1 MPEPVLAG
9 AIRVGY
15 LPRMRRWVPVAVAL
29 TVLAAAP
36 AAHADVTIGNDLATA
51 PTAAVAEA
59 VTAVPAGMTVP
70 SAGVITRWRVR
81 TGSVTS
87 AVRLRV
93 LRAGFE
99 VARSAEEPAPPV
111 DRTTV
116 FETQV
121 AVAAGDQIALEC
133 CASGGMFFVPGAG
146 ETALYAPPIAE
157 GGAIPAT
164 PSSEPDDATA
174 LNVDLEPDID
184 GDGAGDDTQDLDDDG
199 DGVPDAADD
208 CPTRPASTADGCPA
222 SPPPPPPPPPPA
234 APRVNQPPTVRFKTP
249 LSGTAI
255 GPSHT
260 IELEVSDDAGIR
272 SVGVFDDDG
281 TICTLTAAP
290 FTCTWEPTG
299 ADVGR
304 ATLLASAVDTDGRS
318 TLGIV
323 RVRVSRFEA
332 DLTLRRKGRRV
343 RGRLV
348 LPAAVE
354 RSLGCRG
361 DVTVRRKKVRRTV
374 ALKRNCTYTAR
385 LPRGRG
391 KPRARFAGNPVVE
404 PAT

>member
-1 MPEPVLAG
+1 MRGSVVVACALLA
-9 AIRVGY
+9 
-15 LPRMRRWVPVAVAL
+15 LVAV
-29 TVLAAAP
+29 P
-36 AAHADVTIGNDLATA
+36 AARADVTIGNDLATA
-51 PTAAVAEA
+51 PTASVDLGAEG
-59 VTAVPAGMTVP
+59 VTAVPAGMTAP

-81 TGSVTS
+81 TGSITS
-87 AVRLRV
+87 AVRLRI

-99 VARSAEEPAPPV
+99 VDRSAEEAAPPV

-121 AVAAGDQIALEC
+121 PVEAGDQVGLEC
-133 CASGGMFFVPGAG
+133 CEGGGMFFVPDAG
-146 ETALYAPPIAE
+146 ETALYAPPIDD
-157 GGAIPAT
+157 GGAIPAA
-164 PSSEPDDATA
+164 PSEERQVVPA

-222 SPPPPPPPPPPA
+222 SPPPPSPPPPPA
-234 APRVNQPPTVRFKTP
+234 SPRVNQPPTVRFKTP

-255 GPSHT
+255 GPSQT

-281 TICTLTAAP
+281 TICMLTAAP

-304 ATLLASAVDTDGRS
+304 ATLLASAVDSDGRS

-361 DVTVRRKKVRRTV
+361 DVTVRRKKVRRRV

-391 KPRARFAGNPVVE
+391 KPRARFAGNPVVA
-404 PAT
+404 PAN